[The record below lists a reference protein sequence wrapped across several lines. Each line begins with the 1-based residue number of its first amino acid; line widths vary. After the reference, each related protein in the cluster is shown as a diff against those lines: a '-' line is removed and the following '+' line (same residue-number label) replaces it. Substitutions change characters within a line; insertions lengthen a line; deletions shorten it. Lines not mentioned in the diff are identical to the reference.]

1 MALKPGMSR
10 GGLKRAAVGG
20 KYFFEY
26 EVGMWAFG
34 SIQVFKDQEAGV
46 LRVCKSVEKR
56 NLTRTSPGDV
66 VRKLEQLQS
75 LQSPHVA
82 RVVDVLE
89 EPNAILIFSEFS
101 AGGDVDEFVQRL
113 DAEGC
118 CIDESITAGYIRQVL
133 MALVHCEQKGIHH
146 GDLRPSNFLLTS
158 KNFDAS
164 VKVSDLGLFAIL
176 DPDFAMARRHGGP
189 YTAPEVTNGGSGR
202 ILRGAADMWSVGAI
216 AHALLTGHPPSG
228 NETAWGGMSRL
239 LSGRGDEWE
248 SCTPVSRDFVMH
260 LLRPANERPTA
271 ARALQ
276 HPWFKG
282 MAGAAGAPREDMAAD
297 DSQQFLCYMIAVLLV
312 PPLVPLMD
320 FESLWT
326 GFNQSDTD
334 FDGLI
339 NHQSALRLLQNR
351 GVSREV
357 AHSSLRIAD
366 VGATG
371 VIDVCAMAVADLIA
385 REFSEG
391 GPLRASSLAPRML
404 KRFFEVFST
413 QRQSA
418 VTAEEVQARMRTA
431 TWREMELRAGV
442 SYDEVLSVFP
452 VGVPFDAK
460 VLTSVLL
467 SGFGAGTPLD
477 GAHGP
482 RSLGEGE
489 TIFGL
494 DGIDVAITDIFKA
507 CGLGNAGGRRSRPG
521 ACI

>member
-1 MALKPGMSR
+1 MSR

-66 VRKLEQLQS
+66 VRRLEQLQS

-82 RVVDVLE
+82 RIVDVLE

-101 AGGDVDEFVQRL
+101 AGGDVDDFVQRL
-113 DAEGC
+113 DSEGC
-118 CIDESITAGYIRQVL
+118 WIDESIATSYIRQVL
-133 MALVHCEQKGIHH
+133 MALVHCEQKGIYH
-146 GDLRPSNFLLTS
+146 GDLRPSSLLLTS
-158 KNFDAS
+158 RNFDAA
-164 VKVSDLGLFAIL
+164 VKVSDVGLFAIL
-176 DPDFAMARRHGGP
+176 DPDFAMARRHGGS
-189 YTAPEVTNGGSGR
+189 YTAPEVINGSGR

-216 AHALLTGHPPSG
+216 AHTLLTGHPPSG
-228 NETAWGGMSRL
+228 NETSWGGMSRL

-248 SCTPVSRDFVMH
+248 NCTPLSRDFVMQ
-260 LLRPANERPTA
+260 LLGPASERPTA

-276 HPWFKG
+276 HAWFKG
-282 MAGAAGAPREDMAAD
+282 VAGAAGAPKEDLAAD

-312 PPLVPLMD
+312 PPLVPLVD
-320 FESLWT
+320 FESLWS

-334 FDGLI
+334 LDGLI
-339 NHQSALRLLQNR
+339 NHQGAQRLLQNR

-357 AHSSLRIAD
+357 AQSSLRIAD

-371 VIDVCAMAVADLIA
+371 VIDVCAMAIADLIA
-385 REFSEG
+385 REFTEG
-391 GPLRASSLAPRML
+391 GQLRASSLAPRMM
-404 KRFFEVFST
+404 KRFFEVFSA
-413 QRQSA
+413 QRQPT
-418 VTAEEVQARMRTA
+418 VTAEEVQARLRTA

-507 CGLGNAGGRRSRPG
+507 CGLGNAGGRRSKG